1 MAETRRSFRTRMS
14 FDGIPPEA
22 RGDVLVAIWS
32 HAVSGLDV
40 VLLLGGGFLAGIINT
55 MAGGGSLLTVPL
67 LVLAGAPGNVAN
79 GSNRVGVITGA
90 LSAATTFRRLGVSGF
105 SGVGRIL
112 GPAVAGSL
120 VGSIAVSG
128 LADSTFEQVFGVVM
142 IPILFLSLKRP
153 NVDKIAAR
161 PQWAPWVTTVVFF
174 FIGIY
179 GGAFQAGVGLMFIV
193 ALSRSGVD
201 LVVANH
207 IKVITI
213 FVFTAFALPV
223 FIINDQV
230 DWLPALVLAGG
241 FGTGSFTGAHITV
254 AGGER
259 VVRPVLV
266 VAVVV
271 LAGHLLRLY

>member
-1 MAETRRSFRTRMS
+1 M
-14 FDGIPPEA
+14 
-22 RGDVLVAIWS
+22 
-32 HAVSGLDV
+32 SGLDV